1 MVLRFTIVCLV
12 QEDVCVCKREGEREG
27 VELVFLGGPR
37 TNNTTPGIVNWL
49 IIDIKHCFKKKNK
62 FARVLSPIF

>member
-1 MVLRFTIVCLV
+1 M
-12 QEDVCVCKREGEREG
+12 CVFVRERER

-49 IIDIKHCFKKKNK
+49 IIDIKHCFEKKNK